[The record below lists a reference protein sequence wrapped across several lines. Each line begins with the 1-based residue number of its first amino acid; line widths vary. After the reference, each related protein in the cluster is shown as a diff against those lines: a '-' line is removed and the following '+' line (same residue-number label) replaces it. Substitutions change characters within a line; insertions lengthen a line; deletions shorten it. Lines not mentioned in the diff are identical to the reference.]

1 MTVTIDTLLAM
12 VDGATEADVNAAVAD
27 YSSKN
32 PPLVYGEVTR
42 SATDDKSYPLPA
54 DFGFLIRL
62 DDDKTALPT
71 YFLTGNEIRFT
82 ARPYAG
88 VIGVWYG
95 ARHIAND
102 QREYPLM
109 ADDETHIIALRLKA
123 IVVGN
128 SYDGVSEYKIGD
140 VQVKGGAAKLV
151 DSLNEQYEKAVAVY
165 IGAVGMRSAYSETEL
180 ANAGV
185 S

>member
-1 MTVTIDTLLAM
+1 MTVIIDDLLAM
-12 VDGATEADVNAAVAD
+12 VTDSTEADVNAAVAD

-54 DFGFLIRL
+54 NFGFLIRL

-82 ARPYAG
+82 ARPYADT
-88 VIGVWYG
+88 IGLWYG
-95 ARHIAND
+95 ARHVAND

-109 ADDETHIIALRLKA
+109 ADDETHIIALKLKA
-123 IVVGN
+123 IVA
-128 SYDGVSEYKIGD
+128 SRDYDGVSEYKIGD
-140 VQVKGGAAKLV
+140 VSVKGGSGKLI
-151 DSLNEQYEKAVAVY
+151 DSLNKQYEKAVAVY
-165 IGAVGMRSAYSETEL
+165 IGAVGMKSAYSETKL